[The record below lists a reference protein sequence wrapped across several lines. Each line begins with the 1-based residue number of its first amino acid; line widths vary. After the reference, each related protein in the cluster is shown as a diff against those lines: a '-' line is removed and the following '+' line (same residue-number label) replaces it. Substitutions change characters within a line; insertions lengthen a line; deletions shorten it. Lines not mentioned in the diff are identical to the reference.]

1 MDSQRILSV
10 METQIDTMWRKC
22 NMMSRKLTI
31 FEKRENFI
39 VFNNESARNMTN
51 MIKQSLNSF
60 GRLMVQ
66 WLTLL

>member
-22 NMMSRKLTI
+22 NVMSRKLTT